1 MTWTY
6 RPNPPPNHPLPLKK
20 KKKKKMKFVKYQVNK
35 IRNFEAKFKIDKMLS
50 QILA

>member
-6 RPNPPPNHPLPLKK
+6 RPNPPPLTTPSLSK